1 VNSISQHKEQIEEI
15 DQNNEWEHIGKDR
28 PTFLKLN
35 INGSVIVNIISYIR
49 GVSPAQAEELELNES
64 LITEINRYGKYPNT
78 FKLKIVSQEGTFE
91 KIPTDKVLT
100 WTSKCPDSYSLLDR
114 LDRGNIPDTKHGSN
128 VCQIT
133 RLSEKKHRIDMP
145 KSKDQLYTEN
155 ILEVD

>member
-1 VNSISQHKEQIEEI
+1 VNSISQHKE
-15 DQNNEWEHIGKDR
+15 DLEWEPVGNDR
-28 PTFLKLN
+28 PTFLQLN
-35 INGSVIVNIISYIR
+35 INASVIVNIISYIR

-91 KIPTDKVLT
+91 KIPTDKILT
-100 WTSKCPDSYSLLDR
+100 WASKCPDSYSLLDR

-145 KSKDQLYTEN
+145 KSKDQLYTDN